1 MFTQHPMFQAALS
14 VGVMFASY
22 VLHAKHHP
30 FLQKAAIPMQ
40 YLKMIRAGQRDEV
53 PEHIRKAYDENPQ

>member
-1 MFTQHPMFQAALS
+1 MFQAALS

-30 FLQKAAIPMQ
+30 FLKRASMPLQ
-40 YLKMIRAGQRDEV
+40 YLRMIRNGQRDLV
-53 PEHIRKAYDENPQ
+53 PEHALKAFDDNPQ